1 MINNTLLKD
10 LDERCILILA
20 PSGFRGHAVLRIL
33 ASHPEVWWD
42 SSIMNADGI
51 PNYTSLNYPESNVW
65 LDPSLERQLEVN
77 FVTAHTTMYIGKDR
91 EDISLQYITDYYKMG
106 NTLTT
111 YLKLNIDLESSIDRA
126 YIRLYASD
134 LKQHFKQRWFWHKK
148 DILFNIRKSDM
159 NLPKQYNKDAIKIM
173 KNPSN
178 NPLAFNI
185 DIHKLF
191 STNDDIFELE
201 YMSIVNHFNFTS
213 NINDVRSFMLRYLE
227 REQSV
232 SIL

>member
-126 YIRLYASD
+126 YIRLYASN

-173 KNPSN
+173 KNPGN

-185 DIHKLF
+185 DISKLF

>member
-1 MINNTLLKD
+1 MINNTLFKD
-10 LDERCILILA
+10 LDERCMLILA

-65 LDPSLERQLEVN
+65 LDPSLKRQPEVN

-91 EDISLQYITDYYKMG
+91 EDIPLQHITDYYKMG

-111 YLKLNIDLESSIDRA
+111 YLKLNIDLESSIHRS
-126 YIRLYASD
+126 YIRLYASN

-159 NLPKQYNKDAIKIM
+159 SLPKQYNKDAIKVM
-173 KNPSN
+173 KNPSD

-185 DIHKLF
+185 DISNLF
-191 STNDDIFELE
+191 SDNEESFKTE
-201 YMSIVNHFNFTS
+201 YERIINHFNFTD
-213 NINDVRSFMLRYLE
+213 NRFAVRSFILTYLQ
-227 REQSV
+227 REQSMG
-232 SIL
+232 IL